1 MLKKIKMKK
10 ISLFVLIL
18 IAQLSSCQT
27 IVPLDTFPTESGT
40 YKKDLNNT
48 FDKYL
53 GTWEGVLNNKKYNF
67 TFVKFTKHLSNRG
80 ADQFVYRD
88 ELMGKFKVTD
98 LSTGTV
104 VFDNTT
110 FTNYEDFTIRST
122 NPQVATGI
130 CRFYFTD
137 TEANCKNG
145 LEFFLVNLIGQPNKL
160 RYTGFGYT
168 DSWNYDSCTFPTR
181 DAIPIFLPKQ
191 EFILTKLP

>member
-1 MLKKIKMKK
+1 MLKKNEMKK
-10 ISLFVLIL
+10 IYLFALIL

-27 IVPLDTFPTESGT
+27 IVPLNTYPSASGV
-40 YKKDLNNT
+40 YKKDLDNT
-48 FDKYL
+48 FAKYI
-53 GTWEGVLNNKKYNF
+53 GTWEGVLNNKKYTF
-67 TFVKFTKHLSNRG
+67 TFVKFTQHLSTRG
-80 ADQFVYRD
+80 GGEFEYND

-98 LSTGTV
+98 LASGV
-104 VFDNTT
+104 VIFDNTT
-110 FTNYEDFTIRST
+110 LINYEDYTIWSS
-122 NPQVATGI
+122 NPQVSTGI

-168 DSWNYDSCTFPTR
+168 DSWNYDSCAFPDR
-181 DAIPIFLPKQ
+181 GAIPIYLPKQ